1 MKPSQFELGIK
12 FLLNVKNDFQF
23 DKTSP
28 DYLGFLNCG
37 HDITDDQGFMVIV
50 EHQEEF
56 EPIMEALGIGT
67 ESGIHED
74 ETVFILTD

>member
-37 HDITDDQGFMVIV
+37 RDITDDRGFMVIV

-56 EPIMEALGIGT
+56 EPIMESLGIST

-74 ETVFILTD
+74 ETIFILID